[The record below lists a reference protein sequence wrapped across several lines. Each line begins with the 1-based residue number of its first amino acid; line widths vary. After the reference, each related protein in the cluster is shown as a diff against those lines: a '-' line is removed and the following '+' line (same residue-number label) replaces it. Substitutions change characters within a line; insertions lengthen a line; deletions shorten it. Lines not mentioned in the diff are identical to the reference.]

1 MKLIQTLND
10 IEWLKASNDLARPLI
25 KSIEQDFLDL
35 FEANG
40 DELNVL
46 KFRLPSQQ
54 ALILLEVGD
63 NVLGIVN
70 DPFHLEYVEKQEEGR
85 IEVYRI
91 AKRVEHD
98 FQLIYTLVGIH
109 DEEIEQWLAARVE

>member
-10 IEWLKASNDLARPLI
+10 IEWLKANNGVPRPLI

-35 FEANG
+35 FAAEG
-40 DELNVL
+40 DEMDVL
-46 KFRLPSQQ
+46 KFRLPLQQ
-54 ALILLEVGD
+54 ALILLEAGD
-63 NVLGIVN
+63 DVLGMVN

-85 IEVYRI
+85 IEFYRI

-109 DEEIEQWLAARVE
+109 NEETEQLLIEQAE